1 MTTGTVFC
9 MAVAYSVTAGLDARW
24 TPSCRFTSE
33 RHGLSSHPALI
44 RFVQHLLC
52 LRVVSRLSS
61 ATDSDKLTKALEAKK
76 SPEMRQKYAFRAIKV
91 SVPRGRY

>member
-24 TPSCRFTSE
+24 TPSCRFIFE
-33 RHGLSSHPALI
+33 RRGLSSHFALI

-52 LRVVSRLSS
+52 LRFVSRLSS
-61 ATDSDKLTKALEAKK
+61 ATDSDKLTKALEEKK
-76 SPEMRQKYAFRAIKV
+76 DMADDAPAQAEANLTSM
-91 SVPRGRY
+91 